1 MITLTNIATISS
13 VLYAVAL
20 TADLVAFVLTI
31 ASMIELTIN
40 LKDNEIETVSDFSR
54 REVKIKSLLIS
65 LEEIEKEEAEERFLV
80 ALDRIT
86 EAAKTKVIVVEPID
100 LSIEDLEE
108 MMLIN

>member
-1 MITLTNIATISS
+1 MITLTNIATISFT
-13 VLYAVAL
+13 LYAVAL
-20 TADLVAFVLTI
+20 VAEMVAFILTI

-40 LKDNEIETVSDFSR
+40 LKDSEIETMSDFSR
-54 REVKIKSLLIS
+54 REVKIKSLLQS
-65 LEEIEKEEAEERFLV
+65 LEQIEKEESEERFLV

-86 EAAKTKVIVVEPID
+86 EAAKTKTVTEPID